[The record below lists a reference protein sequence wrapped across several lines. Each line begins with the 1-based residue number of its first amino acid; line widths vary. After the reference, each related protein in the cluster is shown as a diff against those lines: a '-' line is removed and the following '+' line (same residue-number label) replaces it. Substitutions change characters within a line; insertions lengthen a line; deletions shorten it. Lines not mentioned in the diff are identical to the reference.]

1 MSPSKSAS
9 LPSSSSS
16 PASQRQGSSSLQN
29 INMAAISMP
38 SAFSTSLLAAGGA
51 LYVMP
56 PTTTS
61 MPSAGRK
68 TPPHKKTSK
77 NKATRAKKPEGA
89 PKRPLSAYNLFFKEQ
104 RAFILTDIEKE
115 TQQSQS
121 PPAVPSS
128 VVAGTPTG
136 TASSVE
142 EWPTI
147 ERSNTSAKRKHRK
160 SHGKISFRDMASTIA
175 KRWKETDAETRAP
188 YERIADKERE
198 IYRAKLEEWKRS
210 NKPASATTTSISRGS
225 GAASQGDSPLPSPP
239 TPVPSSCPSSSG
251 SSPCTVGSGDE
262 SGETKEKDEE
272 MQQEEE
278 EEEEGKSPS
287 PILFSSA
294 KLQKDIDDDRAK
306 GTDAATVASCH
317 SESTIPSSN
326 SQSKS
331 GLHPHLLGGTCS
343 SSGNAIAVTSPE
355 QQQVV
360 KMTTF
365 LIGTIS
371 TSDDKESVMS
381 ACRSLC
387 HFYCSDEAKSSSSR
401 ALTVHQFPLLL
412 SAMDRVI
419 SGDRAVY
426 SPEALLYAA
435 RMLHHLS
442 ASRENLNIM
451 ASNKATIASLVI
463 LIERDTLP
471 SQIQEEDE
479 DGSSS
484 CGSCDQDCITKAHRY
499 AIRTLVRLAHST
511 ANRPAIVKVLVDYV
525 ADATTN
531 LELKAKVQKTLCK
544 LVMML

>member
-1 MSPSKSAS
+1 
-9 LPSSSSS
+9 
-16 PASQRQGSSSLQN
+16 
-29 INMAAISMP
+29 MP

-104 RAFILTDIEKE
+104 REKMLAEKNETDEKE
-115 TQQSQS
+115 TQESQS

-128 VVAGTPTG
+128 LVAGTPTG

-210 NKPASATTTSISRGS
+210 QGS
-225 GAASQGDSPLPSPP
+225 GSASQGNSPLPSPP

-272 MQQEEE
+272 MQQEEKE
-278 EEEEGKSPS
+278 DKSPS

-294 KLQKDIDDDRAK
+294 KLQKDIDDNKETK

-419 SGDRAVY
+419 SGDRTVY

-451 ASNKATIASLVI
+451 ASNKSTIASLVI
-463 LIERDTLP
+463 LVERDTLP
-471 SQIQEEDE
+471 SQIQGEDD

-511 ANRPAIVKVLVDYV
+511 ANRPAIVKVLIDYV
-525 ADATTN
+525 ANATSN